1 MIRYRLKELIA
12 DKAFHEDR
20 RITLDEVAEL
30 TGISRPTLSR
40 IANVKGYSTTTD
52 ILDRLCAYFEC
63 RLDQLAE
70 HLPEKEAGKWK

>member
-12 DKAFHEDR
+12 DKAFQEDR
-20 RITLDEVAEL
+20 RVTLDEIAEH

-70 HLPEKEAGKWK
+70 QLPDNKRQQ

>member
-12 DKAFHEDR
+12 DKAFQEDR
-20 RITLDEVAEL
+20 RITLDEIVEQ

-52 ILDRLCAYFEC
+52 ILDRLCGYFEC
-63 RLDQLAE
+63 SLDQLAE
-70 HLPEKEAGKWK
+70 HLPDKLAKL